1 MPGRVVD
8 PPVFVDAILSMI
20 ELILA
25 VVITL
30 AMFVQGAAGFGSAL
44 IAMPII
50 IQLIGL
56 SVAAPTFALVAQ
68 TAGVIVLLRYRQN
81 LDPRRVWRLL
91 AASLIAIPLSI
102 QVAHS
107 LPEHLVMIGLGI
119 IMLAYALYAL
129 LVPQMPELKNPRWGY
144 VFGFANGLLHGAYN
158 TGGPPLVIYGSAAR
172 WQPADFKTNL
182 QTVFLING
190 MLVIAT
196 HLLKGNIT
204 PPVLHYYA
212 IMLPGVLIGLAAGFA
227 LDRFISPELFRRAIL
242 VMLIVLGLT
251 LIF

>member
-1 MPGRVVD
+1 LQVVTKARTI
-8 PPVFVDAILSMI
+8 VI
-20 ELILA
+20 EYS
-25 VVITL
+25 
-30 AMFVQGAAGFGSAL
+30 GFGSAL

-91 AASLIAIPLSI
+91 AASLVAIPISI
-102 QVAHS
+102 QVAQA
-107 LPEHLVMIGLGI
+107 LPQQLAMMGLGI
-119 IMLAYALYAL
+119 FMLVYAVYALV
-129 LVPQMPELKNPRWGY
+129 VPHMPELKNPRWGY

-172 WQPADFKTNL
+172 WQPADFKSNL

-196 HLLKGNIT
+196 HLLKGSIT
-204 PPVLHYYA
+204 VQVLHYYA
-212 IMLPGVLIGLAAGFA
+212 IMLPGVFIGLIGGFA
-227 LDRFISPELFRRAIL
+227 LDRYISPERFRRAIL
-242 VMLIVLGLT
+242 VMLIILGLT